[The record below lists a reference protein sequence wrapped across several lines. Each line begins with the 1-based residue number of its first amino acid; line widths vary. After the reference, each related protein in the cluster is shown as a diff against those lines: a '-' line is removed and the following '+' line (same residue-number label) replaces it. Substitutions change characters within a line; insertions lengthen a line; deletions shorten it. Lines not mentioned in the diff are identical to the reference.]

1 MACSNWLIFRE
12 AIRSIVVASHR
23 SIEALRSYERVSL
36 EQEKSLSKVLMSNVS
51 FENAGVEASVKEKND
66 SSNDIGRIFGDL
78 SNCQVTVNVSFAK

>member
-12 AIRSIVVASHR
+12 AIRSIVVAWHR
-23 SIEALRSYERVSL
+23 SIEALHSYEQVSL

-66 SSNDIGRIFGDL
+66 SSNDTGRIFGDL
-78 SNCQVTVNVSFAK
+78 SNCQVTVNVSFAN